1 MVQQNSIFVLA
12 MAQRCTLSDTLII
25 IIRNIRAFRDQT
37 LQYPFQSHEAG
48 HRVRRELRSNG
59 RNASIADSFE
69 APDARS
75 LCVNGARLR
84 ENSGTMSKPARDAL
98 FPRSI

>member
-37 LQYPFQSHEAG
+37 LQYPFQAHEAG
-48 HRVRRELRSNG
+48 HRVLEDKGAMAETRILLILRSSQRDPYALTVRAITRKFGNDVQEC
-59 RNASIADSFE
+59 RKQSIIE
-69 APDARS
+69 
-75 LCVNGARLR
+75 
-84 ENSGTMSKPARDAL
+84 K
-98 FPRSI
+98 

>member
-37 LQYPFQSHEAG
+37 LQYPFQPHEAG
-48 HRVRRELRSNG
+48 HRVLENKGAMAETRILPILRSSQ
-59 RNASIADSFE
+59 R
-69 APDARS
+69 ARS
-75 LCVNGARLR
+75 LCIRGARDY
-84 ENSGTMSKPARDAL
+84 EKDSGTMSKNVGNNR
-98 FPRSI
+98 